1 MGFKVQPES
10 SGGLEGHGW
19 NRNFEIERSKKGMTE

>member
-10 SGGLEGHGW
+10 PRGLEGHGW
-19 NRNFEIERSKKGMTE
+19 NRNFEIERSEEGMAE